1 MIDPPPTISLDD
13 IRIVEPDRDNLAVF
27 NAKATWDQAVALVEE
42 DHDPDAVAEVLLTL
56 DQGEMHEVWRA
67 APIASRGSAPV
78 DAMESESIL
87 CVALMQLDSSRDWQP
102 TYIPATV
109 AALLK
114 TVSEIHEESQA
125 MALAILALQG
135 FIHTEL
141 PGAEWPETLRMA
153 LALAQPVVD
162 GLFPLS
168 ENQEAATA
176 ATQH

>member
-42 DHDPDAVAEVLLTL
+42 DDDPDDVAQVLLTL
-56 DQGEMHEVWRA
+56 DEGEMHEVWLA
-67 APIASRGSAPV
+67 APIASRGAAPI
-78 DAMESESIL
+78 DAIESESIL
-87 CVALMQLDSSRDWQP
+87 CAALMQLDSSRDWQP

-109 AALLK
+109 SALLE
-114 TVSEIHEESQA
+114 TVRAIHEESLA
-125 MALAILALQG
+125 MATAILALQG

-141 PGAEWPETLRMA
+141 PGAELPEPLRMA
-153 LALAQPVVD
+153 LLLAQPVVD
-162 GLFPLS
+162 GLLPLV
-168 ENQEAATA
+168 EDQEAATT